1 MATIN
6 PEDAYTLALIAKKPE
21 DNEDL
26 LDSLSPE
33 ARPIGDNLINRS
45 EHVAPEI
52 SEAAEALRRWAKRT
66 DE

>member
-1 MATIN
+1 VATIN

-21 DNEDL
+21 ENRDL
-26 LDSLSPE
+26 LDALSPE
-33 ARPIGDNLINRS
+33 ARPIGDNLV
-45 EHVAPEI
+45 EPAGHVVPEI